1 MNHRQK
7 ISIRILALLVSV
19 WMLMSFFPALAESAA
34 TPTDLL
40 PVQEET
46 EENQET
52 PQEEPEEIPSE
63 EDDGETQEK
72 GLRLA
77 ELSAGTML
85 WADEKLQQEQDI
97 LAEKSVVLVLSAG
110 EKAARIAY
118 VFEEA
123 DGKPAAANAF
133 VRIRDLRLMT
143 EAEQAEWQAAS
154 HPVSKEVCGFI
165 LEPVILQV
173 SEEEEADPTVPE
185 TTEEAEE
192 PEEPKEPEE
201 PEEPEKPEKLEET
214 EEPKAQEKPAE
225 TDQVPATETDLSA
238 SLTGEEDVVPDE
250 TLPSSEIDNQA
261 KTEGTPAG
269 TEEEHPDAAQES
281 GEATAAEG
289 SLQEQQTDE
298 VRSSGHLTLPSDL
311 EEAVD
316 LEEELRRLEQ
326 EEEGA
331 ASSATEDPVV
341 FTMANGTLSASY
353 SAKYEN
359 TNLPATRDQGIW
371 GSCWAFSAIGGMEID
386 LIQSSLA
393 TTAVDL
399 SELFLVYFSSHNYP
413 YAKEGG
419 EGDDLAPIGEGSYL
433 ELGGNSQIAYRI
445 LANLIGTVN
454 ESDAPYDAKQEP
466 EIPSAYTAIS
476 AQITGAYLIS
486 PSDRDGV
493 KQAILDHGAVG
504 ASINK
509 SHTYNEANNC
519 MYGAGTT
526 ADHDILLVG
535 WDDNFPKSNFTVQ
548 PSGNGAWKVRNSWG
562 GLQDYFWVSYYDGA
576 LLNSDT
582 TAYSASNEDVSDFC
596 YSFDKTPYPGKYYYK
611 TDKAVV
617 RQSFT
622 LDGQEK
628 LQAVGVET
636 GADKM
641 KVTVSV
647 QVGGSEVAS
656 GSVTANYKGFYRVPL
671 NTAYSISDRTE
682 VELVVTYQA
691 QVSGSR
697 VYIPYEVV
705 GSEKLPSETG
715 SYQYTAD
722 SGSGGFDID
731 GLHVNGDARLKLYTK
746 KTGTSSTEPKT
757 IALSETQLSGLK
769 SGDEKKLTATISPAA
784 AAGATLTWYSSD
796 TGAARVEQ
804 DGTVIGGA
812 RGGTAMIT
820 AMASNGVY
828 ASCRVTV
835 TPAYVA
841 VKGVQIQGF
850 DGAKSYTINDST
862 AHGFSLGDT
871 LRIEAELTP
880 RYPTDYTIT
889 WKSTNTDVL
898 TVEDAVNN
906 GCDVK
911 AWQNGTA
918 QIRVTVTDS
927 KGNKSYEDYIQLI
940 IDLRTHVTSVSLDA
954 DSLSLWEG
962 EGWQLTATVY
972 PEDADNQNLIWSSS
986 DASVAS
992 VTGAG
997 YVQGMKDGTAVITV
1011 KTEDGGF
1018 TDSCTVTVST
1028 KDLIGAFVYRMY
1040 RVCLLREPDPNGFA
1054 DWVNQL
1060 RTGNK
1065 TGAEVAGGFY
1075 NSREMKERGLTNE
1088 QFVIRAYEGILG
1100 RKPDAAGLADWKDRL
1115 EKGVSYQYIVA
1126 GFTNSR
1132 EFSELCEKYGIE
1144 RGQYKSKA
1152 NRDQNLGITSYVSR
1166 LYTQMLGRTYDENG
1180 LNDWCGRILADPTK
1194 EKALNVAT
1202 SGFMHS
1208 QEFLNKDLSD
1218 TEFVKILY
1226 RTFLGREYD
1235 APGLE
1240 DWVNRLANGKTRDEV
1255 AHGFAYSR
1263 EFGEIMAEY
1272 GLN

>member
-19 WMLMSFFPALAESAA
+19 WMLMSSFPALAESAA

-63 EDDGETQEK
+63 EDDGETQEES
-72 GLRLA
+72 LRLA
-77 ELSAGTML
+77 ELSAGAVL
-85 WADEKLQQEQDI
+85 WTDENLQQEQDA
-97 LAEKSVVLVLSAG
+97 LAEKAVVLVLSAG

-118 VFEEA
+118 VLKEA
-123 DGKPAAANAF
+123 DGKPAAASAF
-133 VRIRDLRLMT
+133 VRIRDLRLMA
-143 EAEQAEWQAAS
+143 EEEQAGWLAAS
-154 HPVSKEVCGFI
+154 HPASKEVRGFI

-192 PEEPKEPEE
+192 PEEP
-201 PEEPEKPEKLEET
+201 EKPEELEET

-261 KTEGTPAG
+261 KTEGAPAG

-289 SLQEQQTDE
+289 SLQEQPTDD
-298 VRSSGHLTLPSDL
+298 VRSAGHLTLPSDL

-326 EEEGA
+326 GEEGA
-331 ASSATEDPVV
+331 ASSAAEDPVV

-671 NTAYSISDRTE
+671 NTAYSISDRTA

-746 KTGTSSTEPKT
+746 KTGISSTEPKT

-784 AAGATLTWYSSD
+784 AAWATLTWYSSD

-940 IDLRTHVTSVSLDA
+940 IDLRTHVTSVSLDEN
-954 DSLSLWEG
+954 SLSLWEG
-962 EGWQLTATVY
+962 DGWQLTATVY

-992 VTGAG
+992 VTGTG

-1018 TDSCTVTVST
+1018 TDFCTVTVST

-1040 RVCLLREPDPNGFA
+1040 RVCLLREPDPDGLAFWI
-1054 DWVNQL
+1054 DKL
-1060 RTGNK
+1060 RSQTM
-1065 TGAEVAGGFY
+1065 TGAEVANGFY
-1075 NSREMKERGLTNE
+1075 TSDEMVNRHYSNAD
-1088 QFVIRAYEGILG
+1088 FVTRAYEGIMG
-1100 RKPDAAGLADWKDRL
+1100 RTPDAGGLAHWTKYLDY
-1115 EKGVSYQYIVA
+1115 GVSYECITA
-1126 GFTNSR
+1126 GFVISD
-1132 EFSELCEKYGIE
+1132 EFRDLCARYGIVQGRVSLTE
-1144 RGQYKSKA
+1144 P
-1152 NRDQNLGITSYVSR
+1152 RDQNPGITGFVSR
-1166 LYTQMLGRTYDENG
+1166 LYN
-1180 LNDWCGRILADPTK
+1180 
-1194 EKALNVAT
+1194 KALNRDAELEGLNHWCDILVKNSAKDNFLDVALN
-1202 SGFMHS
+1202 GFLHS
-1208 QEFLNKDLSD
+1208 DEFKNKQLND
-1218 TEFVKILY
+1218 TEFTKVLY
-1226 RTFLGREYD
+1226 RTFLDRE
-1235 APGLE
+1235 AEEAGLNH
-1240 DWVNRLANGKTRDEV
+1240 WVQLLQEGTSRDEV
-1255 AHGFAYSR
+1255 ARGFAISD
-1263 EFGEIMAEY
+1263 EFGKIMASF
-1272 GLN
+1272 GIQ